1 MAPVSQPSPL
11 AAARQQAQAL
21 AGSGDP
27 AGARVVLE
35 NAVAMGRFTLG
46 KDHPEVLATARELAQ
61 LLLAADDPSTAR
73 RVLEEAYA
81 DGQWR
86 YGDADPVIVL
96 ISHDLGVVAEE
107 LGNRL
112 EARKAFT
119 RVAEHGTAVLGRDH
133 WAVSRANAYLGA
145 PVQPGTVRIE
155 LPPPPPFA
163 TPPATTEPAYREPQP
178 PLTAP
183 TGPADDEPATPTH
196 DDQAPASPQT
206 WASEPTQLLPAT
218 EPPSHPAPD
227 LNPAPLHQQP
237 PAYPQAPSRELAF
250 YPAPAN
256 LPVPFDAPW
265 EGGRGGPAEP
275 VEQGYGLQHRLSAPP
290 AATMMVHEQDRS
302 AYARKAPALFAVI
315 AAVLAAVI
323 AVVALIVV
331 LAMRSDK
338 PDDPQVPTLGGGPAP
353 TDVKVAPSG
362 SSIKVTWTD
371 PANGTTTFIVSGGH
385 PGEVLKPMG
394 QVSLGVTTLTLN
406 GLNPDLSYCFT
417 VVAVYS
423 STEFATSPQVCTGG
437 KGTPRPST
445 T

>member
-1 MAPVSQPSPL
+1 
-11 AAARQQAQAL
+11 
-21 AGSGDP
+21 
-27 AGARVVLE
+27 
-35 NAVAMGRFTLG
+35 
-46 KDHPEVLATARELAQ
+46 
-61 LLLAADDPSTAR
+61 
-73 RVLEEAYA
+73 
-81 DGQWR
+81 
-86 YGDADPVIVL
+86 
-96 ISHDLGVVAEE
+96 
-107 LGNRL
+107 
-112 EARKAFT
+112 
-119 RVAEHGTAVLGRDH
+119 
-133 WAVSRANAYLGA
+133 
-145 PVQPGTVRIE
+145 
-155 LPPPPPFA
+155 
-163 TPPATTEPAYREPQP
+163 
-178 PLTAP
+178 
-183 TGPADDEPATPTH
+183 
-196 DDQAPASPQT
+196 
-206 WASEPTQLLPAT
+206 
-218 EPPSHPAPD
+218 
-227 LNPAPLHQQP
+227 
-237 PAYPQAPSRELAF
+237 
-250 YPAPAN
+250 
-256 LPVPFDAPW
+256 VPFDAPW